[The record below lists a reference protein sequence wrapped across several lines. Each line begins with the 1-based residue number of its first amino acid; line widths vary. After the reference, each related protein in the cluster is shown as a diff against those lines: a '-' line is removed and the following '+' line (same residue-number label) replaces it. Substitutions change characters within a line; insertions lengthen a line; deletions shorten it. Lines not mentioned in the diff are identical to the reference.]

1 MTVTPHGEEA
11 RSAVPA
17 MLCIAGRAMRA
28 RGPSFETPAAQA
40 PQDEVDQVDANGL
53 ITMTVSNIQVS
64 ETPLVLYTLRRAD
77 DALVLGH
84 RLSEWCGHAPFLEE
98 DMALANIG
106 LDLLG
111 QARELYSY
119 AAKVEGRDNDEDKLA
134 YLRDVR
140 QYRNLLLLE
149 QPNGD
154 FARTMVRQLFYSA
167 FADLYWR
174 GMMKSSDATLAAIAA
189 KSEKE
194 SAYHLRHSSE
204 WIIRLGDGTAES
216 HARTQAAVDHL
227 WAFTGEM
234 FVVDEAERSLIDK
247 RTAIDSASL
256 RPLWRK
262 TVSGVIAE
270 ATLTLPSNDWMQQ
283 GGRSGRHSEHLGH
296 LLSELQYMQR
306 SFPGLTW

>member
-1 MTVTPHGEEA
+1 MT
-11 RSAVPA
+11 
-17 MLCIAGRAMRA
+17 
-28 RGPSFETPAAQA
+28 AA
-40 PQDEVDQVDANGL
+40 N
-53 ITMTVSNIQVS
+53 ITVS

-77 DALVLGH
+77 DALILGH
-84 RLSEWCGHAPFLEE
+84 RLSEWCGHAPMLEE
-98 DMALANIG
+98 DMALANMA

-119 AAKVEGRDNDEDKLA
+119 AAEVEGRGNDEDKLA

-154 FARTMVRQLFYSA
+154 FARTMVRQLFYSV

-174 GMMKSSDATLAAIAA
+174 AMMRSTDPTLAAIAA

-194 SAYHLRHSSE
+194 SAYHVRHSSE

-216 HARTQAAVDHL
+216 HRRTQSAVDEL

-234 FVVDEAERSLIDK
+234 LSVDDSDRGLID
-247 RTAIDSASL
+247 AGIAVDPAPL
-256 RPLWRK
+256 RSQWLK

-270 ATLTLPSNDWMQQ
+270 ATLVLPNNDWMQQ

-296 LLSELQYMQR
+296 LLSELQSMQR
-306 SFPGLTW
+306 TFPGATW